1 MANTT
6 LMPSSASDRILY
18 LDILRGIAILFI
30 FLANAPIFSGSFF
43 YSDEM
48 KAAFATAN
56 LDYVVDIFKYIFI
69 EAKFYSIFSLLFGI
83 GFVIQLNNARHKGIN
98 FPSFFRRRMAGLLLI
113 GLAHL
118 FLLWIGDILA
128 LYALL
133 GFVLIW
139 FRDVDDKKLLIW
151 ASILLVMPIIH
162 LIFMGAT
169 GLFYPYLF
177 FEMYDA
183 YAANQGME
191 LTDWMGVGV
200 DMFSPLD
207 YLAVTSVSKFFILNL
222 GGPLIR
228 LGDLLMDGRFF
239 KVLAMFLIGIWAG
252 RHILDKNILDSTN
265 FLKKVTYWGIG
276 IGLPLNILRAV
287 LNFGPFES
295 ELMPLWSA
303 ILHAAGVTPL
313 ACGYAAGIA
322 LIVKVRPRALAWFAP
337 IGKTA
342 LSNYLLQT
350 VISIF
355 IFYGIGLGLTGKVS
369 SSTVALIAIM
379 VFLFQIVMSKL
390 WLRYYAFGPIEWV
403 WRRVTYGTKIKSL
416 NP

>member
-1 MANTT
+1 
-6 LMPSSASDRILY
+6 
-18 LDILRGIAILFI
+18 
-30 FLANAPIFSGSFF
+30 
-43 YSDEM
+43 
-48 KAAFATAN
+48 
-56 LDYVVDIFKYIFI
+56 
-69 EAKFYSIFSLLFGI
+69 
-83 GFVIQLNNARHKGIN
+83 
-98 FPSFFRRRMAGLLLI
+98 
-113 GLAHL
+113 
-118 FLLWIGDILA
+118 
-128 LYALL
+128 
-133 GFVLIW
+133 
-139 FRDVDDKKLLIW
+139 
-151 ASILLVMPIIH
+151 
-162 LIFMGAT
+162 
-169 GLFYPYLF
+169 
-177 FEMYDA
+177 
-183 YAANQGME
+183 
-191 LTDWMGVGV
+191 
-200 DMFSPLD
+200 
-207 YLAVTSVSKFFILNL
+207 
-222 GGPLIR
+222 
-228 LGDLLMDGRFF
+228 LLMDGRFF